1 MKASTFSSTSKKV
14 GDPITITNGVGHRF
28 SATLSHVDHKACTA
42 IINQCVEISP
52 DPYQLHVFIAPT
64 KSNDRMHWFVEKA
77 TEIGVHEI
85 TPIICQRNDR
95 KVIKQER
102 LQKIAIAAMKQ
113 SLGTYLPIIHP
124 ACDFT
129 KSLDKVKGTACI
141 AHCQDTNKVAIDR
154 LSIKENPY
162 QIFIGQRVIYT

>member
-1 MKASTFSSTSKKV
+1 MQQFYLSSLSKNDSEIHFDKNESKHLSKVLRKKV
-14 GDPITITNGVGHRF
+14 GDPITITNGVGYRF
-28 SATLSHVDHKACTA
+28 YGNLSSCGSQSMYSYHKSMRE
-42 IINQCVEISP
+42 EISP

-64 KSNDRMHWFVEKA
+64 KSNDRMDWFVEKA
-77 TEIGVHEI
+77 TEIGVHAI
-85 TPIICQRNDR
+85 TPIICQRSDR

-129 KSLDKVKGTACI
+129 
-141 AHCQDTNKVAIDR
+141 NR
-154 LSIKENPY
+154 
-162 QIFIGQRVIYT
+162 

>member
-1 MKASTFSSTSKKV
+1 M
-14 GDPITITNGVGHRF
+14 D
-28 SATLSHVDHKACTA
+28 
-42 IINQCVEISP
+42 
-52 DPYQLHVFIAPT
+52 
-64 KSNDRMHWFVEKA
+64 WFVEKA

-129 KSLDKVKGTACI
+129 KSLDKVKGIACI
-141 AHCQDTNKVAIDR
+141 AHCQDTSKIVIDR
-154 LSIKENPY
+154 LLIKD
-162 QIFIGQRVIYT
+162 